1 MTKKVRKRLLIILAV
16 IVVFVVIIGLF
27 LNLILGSFMSKAVNA
42 ELSKISTESELNI
55 TIDNVKINVFS
66 RTLIFKGISV
76 KVDSSYF
83 EEFKLGK
90 ANKPTLTEFYI
101 SDLRL
106 RGFDISNLIFDK
118 HLDLRKILIKGV
130 DLTLYKTDKYIK
142 KITKKTPQKSF
153 DLDSIHIKGLHKI
166 DLSKI
171 EIDKFS
177 LRTINANNGDTI
189 NSYNGNQFEIRGIS
203 LDSHNGSEGYFKIN
217 TKKLNLKLRQQRFDL
232 KGGNY
237 FVYFKKL
244 DFYFADSTIKISD
257 FMFKPA
263 RDKYKIA
270 ASLKYTQEVI
280 DVEVK
285 AISIHGLKV
294 GDAIR
299 YGIVDIDSILIDKLK
314 IELYKDKNKPWNYD
328 KRPMFLQQKLKH
340 LKQPLH
346 IDMVKVSNSKLIYS
360 ERPKDSKKLLVV
372 DISNM
377 SAQLDFVTSIRD
389 SLRSGKNLKINLKGY
404 LMNTSHLNLDV
415 VMPYNSRV
423 DTFYFAGYLG
433 PADFVK
439 FNPAIYPATGIKFD
453 AGKLESVKFSANAS
467 PKRAEG
473 KMTMIYSG
481 LEAEVTKKDVEEKDK
496 ALSWLANVVL
506 PKSNP
511 SKKGKLKVAK
521 IEVDRVEYK
530 GLGNFIW
537 KSVQSGL
544 VNTILPTGK
553 KIKQEQIAEPHTKKE
568 TKKKRKRRRDR
579 KK

>member
-1 MTKKVRKRLLIILAV
+1 MTKKARKRLLIVLAV
-16 IVVFVVIIGLF
+16 LVVFVVAIGLS
-27 LNLILGSFMSKAVNA
+27 LNFILGSIMTKAVNA
-42 ELSKISTESELNI
+42 ELFKISNESELNI
-55 TIDNVKINVFS
+55 TIDNIKVNVFS

-83 EEFKLGK
+83 EEFKLGNT
-90 ANKPTLTEFYI
+90 NKPTLTEFYI

-106 RGFDISNLIFDK
+106 RGFDVSNYLFNR
-118 HLDLRKILIKGV
+118 HLDLKKILIKGV
-130 DLTLYKTDKYIK
+130 DLNVYRADKYK
-142 KITKKTPQKSF
+142 KMPLKNTANKQF
-153 DLDSIHIKGLHKI
+153 DLDSLYIKGLNKI
-166 DLSKI
+166 DLSKV
-171 EIDKFS
+171 EVDKFS
-177 LRTINANNGDTI
+177 FHMIEAKSGDTI
-189 NSYNGNQFEIRGIS
+189 NSYNGTQFEIRGIS

-217 TKKLNLKLRQQRFDL
+217 TNKLNLKLRRQRFDL

-244 DFYFADSTIKISD
+244 DFYFADSTIRISD

-270 ASLKYTQEVI
+270 ASLEFTQEVI

-377 SAQLDFVTSIRD
+377 NAQLDFVTSIRD
-389 SLRSGKNLKINLKGY
+389 SLRSGKKLKINLNGY

-415 VMPYNSRV
+415 IMPYNSRV
-423 DTFYFAGYLG
+423 DTFYFAGSLG

-453 AGKLESVKFSANAS
+453 AGKLESVMFSANAS
-467 PKRAEG
+467 PKGAKG
-473 KMTMIYSG
+473 KMTMRYSG

-496 ALSWLANVVL
+496 TLSWLANAVL

-521 IEVDRVEYK
+521 IEVDRIEYK
-530 GLGNFIW
+530 GLGNLIW

-553 KIKQEQIAEPHTKKE
+553 KIKQEKAIEPKTEKE
-568 TKKKRKRRRDR
+568 TKKKRKKRRDR